1 MTRPTARAP
10 AGFSLVELMVSMT
23 LSLILLAGALSI
35 LYSTKLTSSENE
47 RVARIQ
53 EAGRTAFELIKQD
66 ARAAGYTGCS
76 RPFVD
81 AATVPPVHSFTSG
94 LNSTGL
100 LWNFLEPVYG
110 FEATTSTA
118 WVPALDAAIPASP
131 APAGGSDILV
141 LRSARPGQP
150 VFRTNA
156 AFAVDADIPVD
167 RDAAAASL
175 STAQAAPIVV
185 SDCRGAT
192 VILATGVAGNGPT
205 AKISHAQSAAVPGN
219 TSASLARPF
228 AAGSQ
233 IQPVQTVIYYIASC
247 AAGGAGA
254 CTGATTPL
262 ALWQIV
268 GSNPPQELI
277 QGVEAMQVKY
287 GVDTD
292 QDLLANQY
300 VNADAV
306 TDWNNVVSI
315 SIAILVRSID
325 ETGVE
330 KDKRTYT
337 LLDTN
342 IPAFNDRRQR
352 SVFTTTISLRNAT
365 T

>member
-1 MTRPTARAP
+1 MTRPIARAP

-81 AATVPPVHSFTSG
+81 TATVPPVHSFTSG

-131 APAGGSDILV
+131 VPAGGSDILV
-141 LRSARPGQP
+141 LRSARPGLP

-167 RDAAAASL
+167 RDKSASL
-175 STAQAAPIVV
+175 STATAAPIVI

-192 VILATGVAGNGPT
+192 VILATGFLGTGPT

-219 TSASLARPF
+219 TSASLPRPF

-233 IQPVQTVIYYIASC
+233 IQPVQTVVYYIASC

-254 CTGATTPL
+254 CTGATTPP

-300 VNADAV
+300 VTADAV

-330 KDKRTYT
+330 KDKRTYK
-337 LLDTN
+337 LLDSPA